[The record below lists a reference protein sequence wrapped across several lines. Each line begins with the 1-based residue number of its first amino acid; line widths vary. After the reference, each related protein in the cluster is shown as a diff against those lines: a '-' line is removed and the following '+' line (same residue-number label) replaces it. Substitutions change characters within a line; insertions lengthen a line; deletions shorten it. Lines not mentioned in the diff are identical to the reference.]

1 MADSKETIRLL
12 ESRRYT
18 AMCEADAKTLEEL
31 LADSLVYTHSYG
43 GADSKAS
50 YLDGIRSKKW
60 IYQAVERPIEVRQR
74 RAHAFYRLADLRGL
88 EPAVDQLLGR
98 LHADQV
104 LEREHR
110 LAAPPAGRPDE
121 TDLRPVAKLAL
132 GDVEDLRRAAVGVGR
147 LFHHAPR

>member
-12 ESRRYT
+12 ESRRYR

-60 IYQAVERPIEVRQR
+60 QYRAVERPIEDIQVHGDCAVVTGQVRI
-74 RAHAFYRLADLRGL
+74 
-88 EPAVDQLLGR
+88 ELLSSGQPKKLNSRFTNVWVKGR
-98 LHADQV
+98 QGWQMVAWQSTPL
-104 LEREHR
+104 
-110 LAAPPAGRPDE
+110 
-121 TDLRPVAKLAL
+121 PV
-132 GDVEDLRRAAVGVGR
+132 
-147 LFHHAPR
+147 

>member
-1 MADSKETIRLL
+1 MADSKDTIRLL

-60 IYQAVERPIEVRQR
+60 IYRAVERPIEDIQVHGDCAVVTGQVRI
-74 RAHAFYRLADLRGL
+74 
-88 EPAVDQLLGR
+88 ELLSSGQPKKLNSRFTNVWVKGR
-98 LHADQV
+98 Q
-104 LEREHR
+104 
-110 LAAPPAGRPDE
+110 GWQM
-121 TDLRPVAKLAL
+121 VAWQSTPLP
-132 GDVEDLRRAAVGVGR
+132 G
-147 LFHHAPR
+147 

>member
-1 MADSKETIRLL
+1 MADSKDTIRLL

-60 IYQAVERPIEVRQR
+60 QSTR
-74 RAHAFYRLADLRGL
+74 RSSGRSRTSRSTATARWS
-88 EPAVDQLLGR
+88 PAR
-98 LHADQV
+98 
-104 LEREHR
+104 
-110 LAAPPAGRPDE
+110 
-121 TDLRPVAKLAL
+121 
-132 GDVEDLRRAAVGVGR
+132 
-147 LFHHAPR
+147 